1 VLASAAAAAL
11 LAFDVSTSSGA
22 ASASVPSSRAG
33 DNVGFLT
40 DSQVD
45 KKRRK

>member
-1 VLASAAAAAL
+1 MVSAAAAAL
-11 LAFDVSTSSGA
+11 LAFDVSTSTSA

-45 KKRRK
+45 KKRTK